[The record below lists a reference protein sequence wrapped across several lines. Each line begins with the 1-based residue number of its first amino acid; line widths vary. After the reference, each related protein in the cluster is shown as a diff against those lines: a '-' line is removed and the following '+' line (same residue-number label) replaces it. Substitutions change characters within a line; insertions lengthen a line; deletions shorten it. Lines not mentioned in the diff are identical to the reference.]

1 MSNFWSAWIIILTSV
16 FLLIQVWILFSNRKT
31 PRINQDPDD
40 PTTGHEFDGIS
51 ELENPMP
58 RWWFGLFVGT
68 FVFGVG
74 YLVVYP
80 GMGSYQGL
88 FGWTQVNQWEA
99 AQEQADEKYGAVLAQ
114 YMEYSVEELVNNE
127 AAQQT
132 GSRLFANNCEVCH
145 GPGGGGNYGFPNLTD
160 DDWIWG
166 GEPDQIVATLNTGRV
181 AAMPAWSAALGESGI
196 NDVTEHLLTFT
207 GRSTDAEAAARGE
220 SQFGM
225 FCAAC
230 HGADAKGNHLLGA
243 PNLTDDIWLYGG
255 SADSIKH
262 TLRNG
267 RAGVMPKFGDTLS
280 EEQIHLLAGYVYG
293 LSRQ

>member
-1 MSNFWSAWIIILTSV
+1 MSNFWSGWIILLTSV
-16 FLLIQVWILFSNRKT
+16 FLVIQVWVLFSNRKT

-58 RWWFGLFVGT
+58 RWWFGLYIAT
-68 FVFGVG
+68 FIFAFG
-74 YLVVYP
+74 YLIAYP
-80 GMGSYQGL
+80 GMGSFKGV
-88 FGWTQVNQWEA
+88 FGWTQVNQWEDR
-99 AQEQADEKYGAVLAQ
+99 QEDAREKYGAILAQ
-114 YMEYSVEELVNNE
+114 YMDFTVEELVYNE

-132 GSRLFANNCEVCH
+132 GARLFANNCEVCH

-160 DDWIWG
+160 GDWIWG
-166 GEPDQIVATLNTGRV
+166 GEPEQILATLYNGRV
-181 AAMPAWSAALGESGI
+181 AAMPSWSAALGESGI
-196 NDVTEHLLTFT
+196 NEVTEYLLAFT
-207 GRSTDAEAAARGE
+207 DRSTDSAAVAAGEAK
-220 SQFGM
+220 FGM

-243 PNLTDDIWLYGG
+243 PNLTDSIWLYGG
-255 SADSIKH
+255 TSDDIKH

-267 RAGVMPKFGDTLS
+267 RAGVMPAFDDTLTP
-280 EEQIHLLAGYVYG
+280 EQIHLLAGYVYG

>member
-16 FLLIQVWILFSNRKT
+16 FLVIQAWILFSNRKT

-68 FVFGVG
+68 FVFGIG
-74 YLVVYP
+74 YLIVYP

-145 GPGGGGNYGFPNLTD
+145 GPGGGGNYGFPNLSD

-166 GEPDQIVATLNTGRV
+166 GEPDQIVFTLNNGRV

-243 PNLTDDIWLYGG
+243 PNLTDEIWLYGG